1 MFITIRV
8 RLLVAVLV
16 LNALAVAAYTAYAWQ
31 IRKTDLYQQIDSQL
45 LFAAHMV
52 ANLTDQRIYDQAFD
66 ATFSQVD
73 SDRLQRQIFNL
84 LQPTDVVYAYTLI
97 ETPQGLVF
105 VLDTP
110 EEVDMASGQLSA
122 PLPLYEEPSD
132 AVFEA
137 LREGRTVFDEYVD
150 EWGEFR
156 SVFIPYTTASGRQ
169 FLAGADIT
177 VDHIRS
183 ELLST
188 LLVSV
193 AIGLLIFIFSSTL
206 TYWLVNRILQPISLA
221 QTVIRQAANRRDL
234 TLRTQ
239 GGGDEIGQLL
249 EDFNGLMAELQDTLS
264 TTTRAAL
271 STAAV
276 ADQLQSSSSL
286 MNKRGRG
293 VVEAVDEVRIQGS
306 TTNDLLE
313 ASDQELA
320 SAVSEVLGSVERLDA
335 GQAAIR
341 KVAET
346 IEQTAESQEA
356 LSGQLA
362 HLSRQA
368 EDVNQVLSV
377 ISEIAD
383 QTNLLALNAA
393 IEAAR
398 AGEHG
403 RGFAVVADEVRQLAT
418 RTQDS
423 LNQTRETITRI
434 VKAIVEVADSM
445 QRSADQFGH
454 LLVASNQACEQVTES
469 TSSMHSTRNKMQ
481 QTSQNLSAVLELTR
495 GVLTQV
501 GQVELH
507 TQENIQSMSEV
518 SDAAGRLQSSAGE
531 LRTSLARF
539 VT

>member
-1 MFITIRV
+1 MLITIRA

-31 IRKTDLYQQIDSQL
+31 TRKTDLYQQIDSQL

-52 ANLTDQRIYDQAFD
+52 ANLTDQRIYDQALD
-66 ATFSQVD
+66 GTFTQAD

-84 LQPTDVVYAYTLI
+84 LQPTNVVYAYTLL
-97 ETPQGLVF
+97 EVPRGLMF

-110 EEVDMASGQLSA
+110 EEADMSAGQLPA
-122 PLPLYEEPSD
+122 HLPLYEEPSE

-137 LREGRTVFDEYVD
+137 LRNGRTVFDEYVD

-156 SVFIPYTTASGRQ
+156 SVFVPYTTASGRQ

-177 VDHIRS
+177 IGHIRS

-188 LLVSV
+188 LLISV
-193 AIGLLIFIFSSTL
+193 AIGLLFFIFSSAL
-206 TYWLVNRILQPISLA
+206 TYWLVNRILQPIGLA
-221 QTVIRQAANRRDL
+221 QKVIRQAASRRDL

-239 GGGDEIGQLL
+239 GGRDEIGQLL
-249 EDFNGLMAELQDTLS
+249 EDFNGLMNELQDTLA

-276 ADQLQSSSSL
+276 ADQLRSSSAV
-286 MNKRGRG
+286 MNDRGRG
-293 VVEAVDEVRIQGS
+293 VVEAVDEVRIQGGA
-306 TTNDLLE
+306 TNDLLE

-320 SAVSEVLGSVERLDA
+320 SAVSEVLDSVDRLDA
-335 GQAAIR
+335 GQTAIR

-362 HLSRQA
+362 QLSRQA

-434 VKAIVEVADSM
+434 VKAIVEVADNM
-445 QRSADQFGH
+445 QRSADQFGQ
-454 LLVASNQACEQVTES
+454 LLLASNQACEQVTES
-469 TSSMHSTRNKMQ
+469 TSSMHSTRSKMQ
-481 QTSQNLSAVLELTR
+481 QTSQNLSAVLDLTR